1 MTLPA
6 ENFHVIEAASVL
18 LAASLVWL
26 SALVQ
31 HSTNV
36 IKRGAHYVMSD
47 RSVAPDMEGFFGR
60 ASRTLSNNI
69 ESALMYIP
77 PMLVLII
84 LGRTSFATQAV
95 AAVYIGTRCTFS
107 IAYWSKLSSIRSV
120 AWLTGMICC
129 AVAVYCAVLAL
140 AGR

>member
-1 MTLPA
+1 MLPNIPA
-6 ENFHVIEAASVL
+6 IEGASVL
-18 LAASLVWL
+18 LAASLVWT

-31 HSTNV
+31 HFTNV
-36 IKRGAHYVMSD
+36 VKRGPRYVMSD

-60 ASRTLSNNI
+60 ATRTLSNNI

-77 PMLVLII
+77 PVLILII
-84 LGRTSFATQAV
+84 LGRTSFVTQVA
-95 AAVYIGTRCTFS
+95 AAVYACARCVFS
-107 IAYWSKLSSIRSV
+107 IAYWLGLSPIRSL

-129 AVAVYCAVLAL
+129 AVAVSCAVLAL

>member
-1 MTLPA
+1 MLPNIPVV
-6 ENFHVIEAASVL
+6 ESASVL

-31 HSTNV
+31 HFTNV
-36 IKRGAHYVMSD
+36 IKRGARYVMSD

-60 ASRTLSNNI
+60 ASRTLANHI

-77 PMLVLII
+77 AVLILII
-84 LGRTSFATQAV
+84 LGQTSLATRAV
-95 AAVYIGTRCTFS
+95 AAVYIGARCVFS
-107 IAYWSKLSSIRSV
+107 IAYWLRLSPIRSL
-120 AWLTGMICC
+120 AWATGMICC
-129 AVAVYCAVLAL
+129 AVAVSCAVLAL

>member
-1 MTLPA
+1 MLPNVPVV
-6 ENFHVIEAASVL
+6 EGASVL

-31 HSTNV
+31 HLTNV
-36 IKRGAHYVMSD
+36 VKRGPRYVMSD

-77 PMLVLII
+77 PVLILII
-84 LGRTSFATQAV
+84 LGRTSSATQAV
-95 AAVYIGTRCTFS
+95 AAVYIGARCAFS
-107 IAYWSKLSSIRSV
+107 IAYWLGLSPIRSL

-129 AVAVYCAVLAL
+129 ALAVACVVLAL

>member
-1 MTLPA
+1 MLSNTPVV
-6 ENFHVIEAASVL
+6 EGASVL
-18 LAASLVWL
+18 LAASLVWV

-31 HSTNV
+31 HLTNV
-36 IKRGAHYVMSD
+36 IERGARYVMSN
-47 RSVAPDMEGFFGR
+47 RSVAPDMAGFFGR

-77 PMLVLII
+77 PVLLLLI
-84 LGRTSFATQAV
+84 LGRTSFATQAAAAIYV
-95 AAVYIGTRCTFS
+95 AARCAFS
-107 IAYWSKLSSIRSV
+107 IAYWLGLAPIRSL

-129 AVAVYCAVLAL
+129 AVAVSCALLAL